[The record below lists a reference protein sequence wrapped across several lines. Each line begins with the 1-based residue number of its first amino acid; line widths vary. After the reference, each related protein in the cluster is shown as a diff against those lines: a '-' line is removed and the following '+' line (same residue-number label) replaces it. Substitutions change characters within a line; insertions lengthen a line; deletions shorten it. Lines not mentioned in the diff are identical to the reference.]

1 MTALNDRVHYALS
14 VVAGPAHAAVN
25 TFQSRW
31 IHAIGS
37 SSYACLCCAR
47 KQVSAL
53 NANRKVFR
61 ALVETTLFHTVTAIH
76 KRLLECGIMEP
87 RHAFLDIRIE
97 RKRSAGDH
105 AGRGRVG
112 RGPITA
118 LPAAVTSWPAH
129 VTVSRVR
136 LTQSHQVPHGGA
148 RGRRRAC
155 RDLPPAGTNCFKPDS
170 LQVANGV
177 YLGNCEVSRL
187 TGWLVLSRESSFHG
201 FVGIFFQYCSCD
213 AS

>member
-1 MTALNDRVHYALS
+1 MQSVVTALNDRVHHALS

-129 VTVSRVR
+129 VTVSRAR

-148 RGRRRAC
+148 RGGAV
-155 RDLPPAGTNCFKPDS
+155 PAEIYHRLVQTALN
-170 LQVANGV
+170 QTR
-177 YLGNCEVSRL
+177 SRL
-187 TGWLVLSRESSFHG
+187 PMGCTWVTARSHGSQGGW
-201 FVGIFFQYCSCD
+201 C
-213 AS
+213 